1 MAQPIVVAGATAES
15 GAAVGPV
22 RNHGPRLYRERAAG
36 VKVFRLEMNDTAP
49 ILRKF

>member
-22 RNHGPRLYRERAAG
+22 RNHGSRSYSLLAGG
-36 VKVFRLEMNDTAP
+36 VKVFRSKVNATGP